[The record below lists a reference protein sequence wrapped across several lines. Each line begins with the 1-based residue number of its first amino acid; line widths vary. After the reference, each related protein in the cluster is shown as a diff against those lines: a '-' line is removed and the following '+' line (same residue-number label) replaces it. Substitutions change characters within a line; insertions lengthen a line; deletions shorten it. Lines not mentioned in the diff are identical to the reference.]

1 MSRKRRLTGEAALEA
16 AFSKT
21 DHTPLLEAWGV
32 ELSDGMLRLALSH
45 RSFANENGNL
55 PNNERLEFLGD
66 AVLGL
71 SVAEQLYRQFPDRS
85 ESDISKMRAGV
96 VNMYAL
102 AEVARELG
110 MGGNIL
116 LGRGEEMTGGADK
129 HSILADS
136 VEAMLGAIYLE
147 CGFEVARA
155 TVLRIFE
162 RKITTAPSTGL
173 TMDWKTVLLEK
184 MSDLKISGDPVYASD
199 VKGPDHDQTF
209 SATVSFDGEVR
220 GTGTGHTKKESE
232 HHAAREAYRT
242 LSGLNG

>member
-16 AFSKT
+16 AFTRT
-21 DHTPLLEAWGV
+21 DHAPLLAAWGV
-32 ELSDGMLRLALSH
+32 ELSDDMLRLALTH

-102 AEVARELG
+102 ADVARELG
-110 MGGNIL
+110 MGDNLL
-116 LGRGEEMTGGADK
+116 LGRGEMMTGGSDK
-129 HSILADS
+129 HSIIADS

-147 CGFEVARA
+147 KGFDVARA

-162 RKITTAPSTGL
+162 RRITTAPSTGL
-173 TMDWKTVLLEK
+173 TMDWKTVLLERL
-184 MSDLKISGDPVYASD
+184 SDLKMSVEPVYESEAD
-199 VKGPDHDQTF
+199 GPAHDQTF
-209 SATVSFDGEVR
+209 HATVSFDGAVKGR
-220 GTGTGHTKKESE
+220 GDGHTKKEAE
-232 HHAAREAYRT
+232 HHAAREAYRA
-242 LSGLNG
+242 LS

>member
-96 VNMYAL
+96 VNM
-102 AEVARELG
+102 
-110 MGGNIL
+110 
-116 LGRGEEMTGGADK
+116 
-129 HSILADS
+129 
-136 VEAMLGAIYLE
+136 
-147 CGFEVARA
+147 
-155 TVLRIFE
+155 
-162 RKITTAPSTGL
+162 
-173 TMDWKTVLLEK
+173 
-184 MSDLKISGDPVYASD
+184 
-199 VKGPDHDQTF
+199 
-209 SATVSFDGEVR
+209 
-220 GTGTGHTKKESE
+220 
-232 HHAAREAYRT
+232 
-242 LSGLNG
+242 